1 MDNALLLSLSKQMV
15 MRRTMDIIANN
26 LANMNTTAFK
36 RESVLFES
44 FTVPVESVDESGN
57 TATENLTFVRDYGV
71 VRDLIEGHLQTTASP
86 LDIAIKGDGF
96 FVIGTEE
103 GERYTRDGHFR
114 RDPEGQIVTND
125 GNPLLDDSGNPIVLS
140 TEETSIKIA
149 EDGTV
154 STELGVRGKVA
165 VVTFDNTQDMQK
177 TGAGLY
183 STEQAAKPADGS
195 TIMQGMLESS
205 NVQPIVE
212 MTHMIE
218 TMRAYQ
224 ASSELLSTNEDMV
237 RRAIQK
243 LGEVKV

>member
-44 FTVPVESVDESGN
+44 FTVPVESVDETGN
-57 TATENLTFVRDYGV
+57 TTTEDLTFVRDYGV
-71 VRDLIEGHLQTTASP
+71 VRDLIEGHLQTTTSP
-86 LDIAIKGDGF
+86 LDIAIKGEGF
-96 FVIGTEE
+96 FVIGTPE

-114 RDPEGQIVTND
+114 RDPAGQIVTND
-125 GNPLLDDSGNPIVLS
+125 GNPLLDDGGNPIVLS

-165 VVTFDNTQDMQK
+165 LVTFENPQDMEK

-183 STEQAAKPADGS
+183 ATEQATTPADGA
-195 TIMQGMLESS
+195 TIMQGMLEAS
-205 NVQPIVE
+205 NVEPIVE
-212 MTHMIE
+212 MTQMIE
-218 TMRAYQ
+218 VMRAYQ
-224 ASSELLSTNEDMV
+224 SSSELLSTNEDMI

-243 LGEVKV
+243 LGEVKA